1 MKAPDR
7 QPRVWVLPNR
17 NALGL
22 AAVLAGMWYAGSSQA
37 NAAAY
42 LLGFVLTG
50 MAAVSALHAWAN
62 VRGVRLAAGPFPPA
76 FADGDQLVRV
86 TASAPAGT
94 ERCGITVRGVGGG
107 PVLQFAEIGA
117 VTGPSELAVPAAR
130 RGCHPG
136 VWVRVASIFPLG
148 FFTAR
153 QTVWLPGEH
162 WIYPAPR
169 GDRRLPRALAPTPEA
184 RAGQH
189 AAGDDF
195 GGLRA
200 WELGESQRHIDW
212 KAAARGQ
219 PLRVKQWTGE
229 AQEVIALAWAAL
241 APLGTEERLSQLA
254 RWVVQAEKG
263 DASYALRLPGAVF
276 APSRGEAHYHACL
289 RALAAFPAGE
299 EAAS

>member
-76 FADGDQLVRV
+76 FADGNQLVRV

-117 VTGPSELAVPAAR
+117 VT
-130 RGCHPG
+130 
-136 VWVRVASIFPLG
+136 
-148 FFTAR
+148 
-153 QTVWLPGEH
+153 
-162 WIYPAPR
+162 
-169 GDRRLPRALAPTPEA
+169 
-184 RAGQH
+184 
-189 AAGDDF
+189 
-195 GGLRA
+195 
-200 WELGESQRHIDW
+200 
-212 KAAARGQ
+212 
-219 PLRVKQWTGE
+219 
-229 AQEVIALAWAAL
+229 
-241 APLGTEERLSQLA
+241 
-254 RWVVQAEKG
+254 VV
-263 DASYALRLPGAVF
+263 
-276 APSRGEAHYHACL
+276 
-289 RALAAFPAGE
+289 
-299 EAAS
+299 

>member
-76 FADGDQLVRV
+76 FADGNQLLRV

-117 VTGPSELAVPAAR
+117 VTGPAELAVPAAR
-130 RGCHPG
+130 RSLSTSRGTAATRISGQTFSGQTSTCRGPWVG
-136 VWVRVASIFPLG
+136 SPLNTRWFSTSVAWTGRKWRPVARGWVR
-148 FFTAR
+148 
-153 QTVWLPGEH
+153 
-162 WIYPAPR
+162 
-169 GDRRLPRALAPTPEA
+169 
-184 RAGQH
+184 
-189 AAGDDF
+189 
-195 GGLRA
+195 
-200 WELGESQRHIDW
+200 
-212 KAAARGQ
+212 
-219 PLRVKQWTGE
+219 
-229 AQEVIALAWAAL
+229 
-241 APLGTEERLSQLA
+241 
-254 RWVVQAEKG
+254 
-263 DASYALRLPGAVF
+263 
-276 APSRGEAHYHACL
+276 PSRTPRSNSTRSRTA
-289 RALAAFPAGE
+289 
-299 EAAS
+299 